1 MMKASRSS
9 LTTAIAVLSLLAVPI
24 LLGLDA
30 SAKDDKSPG
39 SLTALEI
46 LKKSDD
52 LHFGYQDSQL
62 KIKTIVKDKD
72 GKKSELKYNVWE
84 KGEKRLIV
92 MDEPPDVAGMAVLS
106 KDEDTIYV
114 YEPEFNK
121 VRRIASHAKKQTMF
135 GMDYTSDETATK
147 HLHKSYT
154 PKIKSETSEKAVLT
168 LEQKSGKD
176 KAWPK
181 LEVTIE
187 KNNHWAA
194 TKILFM
200 DKNGKKKK
208 PEVRPKIKQLGGRY
222 LATVMTMTDH
232 GKKHSTTLLVKSAK
246 YDKGLSDK
254 MFTKRYLIREE

>member
-1 MMKASRSS
+1 MKASRSS
-9 LTTAIAVLSLLAVPI
+9 FTAVAAVIALLVVPVLV
-24 LLGLDA
+24 GLDA
-30 SAKDDKSPG
+30 SAKDEKSPG
-39 SLTALEI
+39 SLSALGI

-52 LHFGYQDSQL
+52 FHFGYKDSQL
-62 KIKTIVKDKD
+62 KVKTIVKDKD
-72 GKKSELKYNVWE
+72 GNKSELRYEVWE
-84 KGEKRLIV
+84 KGDKRLII
-92 MDEPPDVAGMAVLS
+92 MSEPPDVAGMAVLT

-135 GMDYTSDETATK
+135 GMDITSDETATK
-147 HLHKSYT
+147 HLHKSYD

-176 KAWPK
+176 KAFPK

-187 KNNHWAA
+187 KDNHWAA
-194 TKILFM
+194 TKIISK

-208 PEVRPKIKQLGGRY
+208 TEVRPKIKKLGGRY
-222 LATVMTMTDH
+222 LATVMTITDH
-232 GKKHSTTLLVKSAK
+232 GKKHSTTLIVKSAK
-246 YDKGLSDK
+246 YDQGLSDK